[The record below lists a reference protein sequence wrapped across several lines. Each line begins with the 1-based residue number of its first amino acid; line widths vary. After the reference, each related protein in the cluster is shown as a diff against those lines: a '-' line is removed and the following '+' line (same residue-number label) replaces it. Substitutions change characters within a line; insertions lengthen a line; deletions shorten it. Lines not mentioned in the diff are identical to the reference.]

1 MMRMG
6 HEFPGQLEKGA
17 EAESLALRG
26 LAYGRSRVL
35 EPETWKISESGLGEE
50 GDIPGN
56 GAKNSQKGKREAG
69 KDKEI
74 RM

>member
-1 MMRMG
+1 MT
-6 HEFPGQLEKGA
+6 
-17 EAESLALRG
+17 
-26 LAYGRSRVL
+26 YGRSRGL

-69 KDKEI
+69 NDKEI